1 MATRKASPAAGLLAS
16 GLRQLQAGQVEQA
29 RRTCEQALAV
39 APYHPDALH
48 LLGVIALKTGDA
60 AGAVERLRQA
70 VAIAPD
76 HAEYHA
82 NLAYGYVALKQMPE
96 ALAAFQQAARL
107 ERHNPELQLSIG
119 VCLGLM
125 GRAPESEAELRRL
138 VERHPGFAL
147 GWFNLGKALEEQ
159 DRYDEACASYYRATQ
174 LAPQLAEGHSNLGH
188 ALSMLQRFE
197 EAEQAHRASIACKPD
212 HAPFY
217 VNLAIVL
224 NALRRLPEAEAACRA
239 GLERAP
245 LLLGARIML
254 GRSLARQGRW
264 AEALACFEAAAASQ
278 ADNAE
283 LLTGLGGLLACYGR
297 TAQALEVLDS
307 ASSIGA
313 GAPGLPYAKS
323 CALFSVGRM
332 HEGAAAYLGRDERRK
347 FAARYS
353 AERPLAAS
361 LPADMRD
368 KRVCLLGEQG
378 IGDQIFFLRYAP
390 GLKSR
395 GCSIV
400 LSATSKIAPV
410 LTRSGVFD
418 QVLPRAE
425 ALAAADD
432 HTLFVGDLPYLLG
445 SAIESSSL
453 RTRGALPRVG
463 TGGFVPAAAFPW
475 HCRVY
480 WPELPPPLPLEPLA
494 DRMATVAQRLASLGP
509 PPYLGLT
516 WRAGTGPDQQR
527 GHEWLLFKDIPL
539 TELAAA
545 LRGIGGTLVS
555 VQRNPRAGETDRL
568 AALAGRPVHDLS
580 AANDDLEEVFAL
592 ISVLD
597 EYVGVSNTNMHLRAS
612 AGKTARVLVPW
623 PAEWRWLIAGDESP
637 WFPGFRIYRQAAD
650 GNWEKALTRLNQ
662 DLKAGLDE
670 R

>member
-16 GLRQLQAGQVEQA
+16 GLKQLQAGQVEQA
-29 RRTCEQALAV
+29 RRACEQALAV
-39 APYHPDALH
+39 APRHPDALH

-82 NLAYGYVALKQMPE
+82 NLAYGYVALKQLPE

-125 GRAPESEAELRRL
+125 GRAAESEAELRRL

-147 GWFNLGKALEEQ
+147 GWFNLAKALEEQ
-159 DRYDEACASYYRATQ
+159 DKPEEACASYYRATQ
-174 LAPQLAEGHSNLGH
+174 LAPRLAEAHSNLGH
-188 ALSMLQRFE
+188 ALSKLQRFE

-212 HAPFY
+212 HAPFH

-224 NALRRLPEAEAACRA
+224 NALRRLPEAEAACREA
-239 GLERAP
+239 LKRDP
-245 LLLGARIML
+245 RLLAARIML
-254 GRSLARQGRW
+254 GRSVARQGRW
-264 AEALACFEAAAASQ
+264 SEGLACFEAAAASQ

-283 LLTGLGGLLACYGR
+283 LLTSLGGLLACYGR
-297 TAQALEVLDS
+297 TAQALQVLES
-307 ASSIGA
+307 AFSVDAS
-313 GAPGLPYAKS
+313 APGLPYAQS
-323 CALFSVGRM
+323 YALFSVGRM
-332 HEGAAAYLGRDERRK
+332 HEGAWAYLGRDERRK

-353 AERPLAAS
+353 ERPLAAAV
-361 LPADMRD
+361 PADMRD

-390 GLKSR
+390 RLKSR
-395 GCSIV
+395 GCRII
-400 LSATSKIAPV
+400 LNAASKIAAV

-418 QVLPRAE
+418 QVLRRAE

-432 HTLFVGDLPYLLG
+432 YTFFVGDLPYLLG
-445 SAIESSSL
+445 EAIESSSL
-453 RTRGALPRVG
+453 RARGNLPRVG
-463 TGGFVPAAAFPW
+463 TDSFAPAAAPQ

-494 DRMATVAQRLASLGP
+494 ERMATVSRRLGSLGP

-527 GHEWLLFKDIPL
+527 GHEWSLFKDIPL

-545 LRGIGGTLVS
+545 LRGIRGTLVS

-580 AANDDLEEVFAL
+580 AANDDLEEAL
-592 ISVLD
+592 ALMALLD
-597 EYVGVSNTNMHLRAS
+597 EYVGASNTNMHLRAS
-612 AGKTARVLVPW
+612 AGRTARVLVPW

-637 WFPGFRIYRQAAD
+637 WFPGFRIYRQAPD

-662 DLKAGLDE
+662 DLKAGLGE
-670 R
+670 Q